1 MFNSKLCSASPCST
15 EWIDAYYKH
24 ICGKL
29 LMVLNL
35 IRTRATEST
44 ETASSETSN
53 KARLIYYMATKQSIE
68 YKGIYL

>member
-1 MFNSKLCSASPCST
+1 
-15 EWIDAYYKH
+15 
-24 ICGKL
+24 
-29 LMVLNL
+29 MVLNL